1 VRILKVKNL
10 VLKKKREYERE
21 KRDIHKELY
30 IDGRVL
36 SIKHVGLLTSYNPI
50 WCTHGLV
57 PFSKPRGANQS
68 NLTLL
73 TGYGISFSEIYL

>member
-10 VLKKKREYERE
+10 VLKKKREYKRE

-36 SIKHVGLLTSYNPI
+36 SPYKTCRTPDVL
-50 WCTHGLV
+50 
-57 PFSKPRGANQS
+57 
-68 NLTLL
+68 
-73 TGYGISFSEIYL
+73 